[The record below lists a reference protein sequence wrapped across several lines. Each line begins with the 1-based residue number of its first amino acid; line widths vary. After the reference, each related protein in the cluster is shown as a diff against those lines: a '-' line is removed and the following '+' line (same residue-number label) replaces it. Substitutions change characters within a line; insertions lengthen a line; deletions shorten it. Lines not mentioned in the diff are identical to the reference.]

1 MKIVDKLKIDYISVN
16 SLIPNTWNSN
26 VVSAE
31 NEEKLTESLKRNDVF
46 APILVRQLD
55 DGTMQI
61 LGGEHRTKVA
71 KKIGI
76 KELPCV
82 VLKNL
87 TDNQA
92 KEISLTHNS
101 RYGSD
106 DNHKLSELLG
116 SLDDFAVISEIMPFD
131 SIEIEALLS
140 ASKIDYDSLE
150 VLGDDDS
157 FDDDME
163 IHTSSPVKTHTVLR
177 FKVSIEDAT
186 SIEEMI
192 NEAKKVN
199 GFTDSDALTNAGDAL
214 VHLLLSAGEK

>member
-1 MKIVDKLKIDYISVN
+1 MKIVEKLKIDYIAINALV
-16 SLIPNTWNSN
+16 PNTWNSN

-31 NEEKLTESLKRNDVF
+31 NEKKLEESLKRNDVF
-46 APILVRQLD
+46 SPILVRQLD

-71 KKIGI
+71 KNIGI

-87 TDNQA
+87 TDSQA

-116 SLDDFAVISEIMPFD
+116 SLDDFSIISEIMPFD
-131 SIEIEALLS
+131 TIEIEALLS
-140 ASKIDYDSLE
+140 ASKVDYDSLE

-157 FDDDME
+157 FDDNME
-163 IHTSSPVKTHTVLR
+163 IPSTPMKTHTILR
-177 FKVSIEDAT
+177 FKVSMEDAST
-186 SIEEMI
+186 IEEI
-192 NEAKKVN
+192 IDEAKKIN

-214 VHLLLSAGEK
+214 VSLLIRGEE